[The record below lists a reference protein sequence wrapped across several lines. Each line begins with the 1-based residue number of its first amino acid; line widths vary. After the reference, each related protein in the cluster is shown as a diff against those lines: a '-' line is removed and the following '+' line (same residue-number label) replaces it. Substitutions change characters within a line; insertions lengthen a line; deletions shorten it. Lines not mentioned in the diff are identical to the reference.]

1 MKDVIRGQSPLDF
14 NLLGQPANLFC
25 DALCCCTSHNQ
36 CCEREKEYKPSSPS
50 GSLLYLLHYQQPDLL
65 TILYKTSQ
73 VYNSSQLSSLFK
85 TPTNINHATPFP
97 SSCNGCCVGC
107 ILCPIYSCTSSPRQF
122 PNLPCT
128 YERSGKIC
136 YMSCMLSVLLTCDIG
151 NLI

>member
-1 MKDVIRGQSPLDF
+1 MSRGPLP
-14 NLLGQPANLFC
+14 GM
-25 DALCCCTSHNQ
+25 SHTFHQ
-36 CCEREKEYKPSSPS
+36 CCEREKEYKPSFPS
-50 GSLLYLLHYQQPDLL
+50 GSLFYLLP
-65 TILYKTSQ
+65 ILYKASL
-73 VYNSSQLSSLFK
+73 VYNSSQLPSLFK

-97 SSCNGCCVGC
+97 SSCCGCCVGC